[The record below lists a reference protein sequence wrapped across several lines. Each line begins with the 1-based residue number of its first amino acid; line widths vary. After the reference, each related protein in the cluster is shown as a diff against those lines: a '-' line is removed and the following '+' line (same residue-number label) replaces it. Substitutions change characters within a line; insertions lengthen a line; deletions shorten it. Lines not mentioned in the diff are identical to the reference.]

1 MQHVW
6 ELFYTCVGAGIDC
19 THIIS
24 AGQTAAKTMCSVG
37 QSKLHRHANTGPR
50 LIAFFFENRTN
61 TSNNSLLHDFK
72 VPDQAGHR

>member
-1 MQHVW
+1 MW

-50 LIAFFFENRTN
+50 LIAFFLKTGRIPLT
-61 TSNNSLLHDFK
+61 THYSMISRYQIRRATGK
-72 VPDQAGHR
+72 R